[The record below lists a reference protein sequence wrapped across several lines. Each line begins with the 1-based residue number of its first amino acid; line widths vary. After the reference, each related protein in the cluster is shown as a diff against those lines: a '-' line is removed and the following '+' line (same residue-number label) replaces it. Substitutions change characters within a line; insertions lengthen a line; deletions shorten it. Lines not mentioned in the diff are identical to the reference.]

1 MRSRAPSRLV
11 LPLTIFLTACGAG
24 APAASS
30 SDPASAAPASASS
43 AGPRLMDLVAGQL
56 DVAHRYRLGTDP
68 SLSVALPGAGWG
80 ASQVPGG
87 WQLISGRT
95 VVRFG
100 SGFNQVFVENG
111 ALEPVGA
118 DLEAIVAQ
126 IERNNRFDLG
136 SAEEVEIAGLPAVT
150 MDADVIYENN
160 EEGGAS
166 IVAVDQS
173 SLFVPDLMIG
183 HLVIVDLGS
192 EPLFL
197 MAYGPETAGRDALL
211 EVVQPVVESIQ
222 PEE

>member
-1 MRSRAPSRLV
+1 MRSRAPSSLV
-11 LPLTIFLTACGAG
+11 LPLTVFLAACGAE

-30 SDPASAAPASASS
+30 SDPASGAPTAAAS
-43 AGPRLMDLVAGQL
+43 GEPGLMDLVAGQL
-56 DVAHRYRLGTDP
+56 DTAHRYRLGTNP
-68 SLSVALPGAGWG
+68 SLSVALPGGWG

-95 VVRFG
+95 VLRFG

-111 ALEPVGA
+111 VLEPVGP

-126 IERNNRFDLG
+126 IDRNNRFDLG

-183 HLVIVDLGS
+183 RLVIIDLGTG
-192 EPLFL
+192 PLFL
-197 MAYGPETAGRDALL
+197 IAYGPETAGRDALL
-211 EVVQPVVESIQ
+211 QAVQPVVDSIQ
-222 PEE
+222 LDD